1 MGVFS
6 SKLSTAALVI
16 MSRQLA
22 TSYSAGIP
30 ILRSLQLVGQHLP
43 RGQGREICAAMHDD
57 IQNGSTLG
65 QAAQRQ
71 AAALP
76 PLFVELVASGE
87 VGGKLDVILRDLADY
102 YEDRLAMRRMIT
114 HIMTYPMLQ
123 LAAAWFLGSFAL
135 KSIAQVGKGTFDLAA
150 FLRSYLQFQAGAA
163 LIAGTL
169 VVLAIALSRAG
180 IFKWIWGWA
189 ATYMWPIARVT
200 RKFAMARFFRSLS
213 LLLGAGMPINKAV
226 ESSAAVTTNP
236 YIQRDL
242 LTAVPRIMDGQTLVA
257 AFQPCKYLTAQ
268 TREMM
273 SVGEESGNLEAMLRK
288 ASDYELAEANQAVNI
303 ATRVGEVLI
312 ILCVGAVI
320 GYIVITFWSNLYGNM
335 LNELE

>member
-6 SKLSTAALVI
+6 SKLSTAALVV

-30 ILRSLQLVGQHLP
+30 ILRSLELVGQHLP
-43 RGQGREICAAMHDD
+43 RGQGREVLAAMHDD

-65 QAAQRQ
+65 KAANRQ

-76 PLFVELVASGE
+76 RLFIELVASGE

-102 YEDRLAMRRMIT
+102 YEDRLAMRRMIVR
-114 HIMTYPMLQ
+114 IMSYPMLQ
-123 LAAAWFLGSFAL
+123 LAAAWFLGTFAL
-135 KSIAQVGKGTFDLAA
+135 QAISQVGKAFDLGA
-150 FLRSYLQFQAGAA
+150 FIRSYLRFQAGAA

-169 VVLAIALSRAG
+169 VLLAVALSRAG
-180 IFKWIWGWA
+180 VFKWIWGYV
-189 ATYMWPIARVT
+189 ATYMWPIASVT
-200 RKFAMARFFRSLS
+200 KKFAMARFFRSLS
-213 LLLGAGMPINKAV
+213 LLLGAGMPITRAV

-242 LTAVPRIMDGQTLVA
+242 LSAVPRIMDGQTLVA
-257 AFQPCKYLTAQ
+257 AFAPCKYLTPQ

-273 SVGEESGNLEAMLRK
+273 VVGEESGNLEAMLRK
-288 ASDYELAEANQAVNI
+288 ASDYELQEANQAVNI
-303 ATRVGEVLI
+303 ATRVGEVVI
-312 ILCVGAVI
+312 ILGVGAVV
-320 GYIVITFWSNLYGNM
+320 GYIVITFYMKYLGQF
-335 LNELE
+335 NELL

>member
-6 SKLSTAALVI
+6 SKLSTAAIVVL
-16 MSRQLA
+16 SRQLA

-30 ILRSLQLVGQHLP
+30 ILRSLTLVGQHLP

-57 IQNGSTLG
+57 IRNGSTLG

-76 PLFVELVASGE
+76 PLFIELVASGE

-102 YEDRLAMRRMIT
+102 YEDRLAMRRMIMQM
-114 HIMTYPMLQ
+114 MTYPVLQ
-123 LAAAWFLGSFAL
+123 LCAAWFLGTFAL
-135 KSIAQVGKGTFDLAA
+135 QTMVHIGEGEFDLSK
-150 FLRSYLQFQAGAA
+150 FIRGYLGFQARSM
-163 LIAGTL
+163 LILATL
-169 VVLAIALSRAG
+169 VLLAIALSRAG
-180 IFKWIWGWA
+180 VFKWIWGWF

-213 LLLGAGMPINKAV
+213 LLLGAGMPVNKAI

-242 LTAVPRIMDGQTLVA
+242 VTAVPRIMDGQTMVA
-257 AFQPCKYLTAQ
+257 AFAPCKYLTPQ

-273 SVGEESGNLEAMLRK
+273 VVGEESGNLEGMLRK
-288 ASDYELAEANQAVNI
+288 ASDYELAEANHAVNI
-303 ATRVGEVLI
+303 ATRVGEVLVM
-312 ILCVGAVI
+312 LGVGGVI
-320 GYIVITFWSNLYGNM
+320 GYIVISFYSNLYGKM
-335 LNELE
+335 FDGLL

>member
-30 ILRSLQLVGQHLP
+30 ILRSLELVGQHLP
-43 RGQGREICAAMHDD
+43 RGQGREILAAMHDD
-57 IQNGSTLG
+57 IRNGSTLG
-65 QAAQRQ
+65 QATNRQ

-76 PLFVELVASGE
+76 RLFIELVASGE

-102 YEDRLAMRRMIT
+102 YEDRLAMRRMIVR
-114 HIMTYPMLQ
+114 IMSYPMLQ
-123 LAAAWFLGSFAL
+123 LAAAWFLGTFAL
-135 KSIAQVGKGTFDLAA
+135 QAISQIGKAFDLGA
-150 FLRSYLQFQAGAA
+150 FIRSYLKFQGGAA

-169 VVLAIALSRAG
+169 VLLSIALSRAG
-180 IFKWIWGWA
+180 VFKWIWGYV
-189 ATYMWPIARVT
+189 ATFIWPIAPVT
-200 RKFAMARFFRSLS
+200 KKFAMARFFRSLS
-213 LLLGAGMPINKAV
+213 LLLGAGMPITRAV

-242 LTAVPRIMDGQTLVA
+242 LSAVPRIMDGQTMVA
-257 AFQPCKYLTAQ
+257 AFAPCKYLTPQ

-273 SVGEESGNLEAMLRK
+273 VVGEESGNLEAMLRK
-288 ASDYELAEANQAVNI
+288 ASDYELAEANQAVSI
-303 ATRVGEVLI
+303 ATRIGEVAI
-312 ILCVGAVI
+312 ILGVGAVV
-320 GYIVITFWSNLYGNM
+320 GYIVIKFYSNLYGNM
-335 LNELE
+335 LNDLL